1 MIYSIE
7 DKTQDMAIGISHIP
21 NRKNM
26 CLFVR
31 EGNIET
37 KYAVFNSDEVAELF
51 MKKLCKFMGVKEER
65 GKENGTQ

>member
-7 DKTQDMAIGISHIP
+7 DKTQDMAIGISHMP

-51 MKKLCKFMGVKEER
+51 MKKLCKLMGIKEGEQN
-65 GKENGTQ
+65 ENC